1 MGNYGKQRIQQAASE
16 SYEAFAIRIIKL
28 SAGLPNT
35 VEGRIV
41 RNQLTKSGSSIGANY
56 REANRSRSKADFK
69 SRIKICESES
79 NESCYWLEIVSD
91 MQWNDSSAELA
102 ESNELLAIFTSIGK
116 NLGS

>member
-1 MGNYGKQRIQQAASE
+1 MENKEFSKQLQKRTKT
-16 SYEAFAIRIIKL
+16 FAIKVIKL
-28 SAGLPNT
+28 SASLPNT
-35 VEGRIV
+35 VEGKIV

-69 SRIKICESES
+69 SKIRICESES

-91 MQWNDSSAELA
+91 MKWNDASAELA

-116 NLGS
+116 NLSS